1 MIWKHKIT
9 VTVATK
15 EVKSST
21 VKILESKERKQVNGI
36 FLSMF
41 GQLRPNIA
49 HCPLLTEC
57 EFWNTL
63 RTLREFFQ
71 LLNEKSPMFRPQLG
85 ASEKHRAAVT

>member
-1 MIWKHKIT
+1 MTKDNMIWKHKIT

-41 GQLRPNIA
+41 G
-49 HCPLLTEC
+49 
-57 EFWNTL
+57 
-63 RTLREFFQ
+63 
-71 LLNEKSPMFRPQLG
+71 
-85 ASEKHRAAVT
+85 